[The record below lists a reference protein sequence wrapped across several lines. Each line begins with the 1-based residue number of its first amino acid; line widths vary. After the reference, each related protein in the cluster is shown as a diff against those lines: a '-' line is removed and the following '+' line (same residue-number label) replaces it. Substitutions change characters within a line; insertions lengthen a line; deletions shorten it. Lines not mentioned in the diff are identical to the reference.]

1 MSTSIC
7 ILKLYLS
14 EVNRYISN
22 FCQDGQSLD
31 MCSWTSVF
39 WEFQITKSREIQLD
53 EIDGALSSSVDP
65 YGYNYP
71 VPNESPVEL
80 D

>member
-1 MSTSIC
+1 MDLCFGT
-7 ILKLYLS
+7 
-14 EVNRYISN
+14 
-22 FCQDGQSLD
+22 
-31 MCSWTSVF
+31 
-39 WEFQITKSREIQLD
+39 FQITKSREIQLD

-65 YGYNYP
+65 YSCNYP